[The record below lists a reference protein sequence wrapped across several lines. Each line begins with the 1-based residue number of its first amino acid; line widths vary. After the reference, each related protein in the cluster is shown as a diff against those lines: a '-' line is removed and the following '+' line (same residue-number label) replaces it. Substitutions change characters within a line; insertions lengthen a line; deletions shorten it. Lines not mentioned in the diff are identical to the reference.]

1 MKTRAAQIDESAL
14 MESLQ
19 TEPPELVLNGIPVE
33 LADSN
38 NGKHPTAERPMRMYT
53 SEQATSLPH
62 DPLPQSRKRSRGQS
76 RTRI

>member
-38 NGKHPTAERPMRMYT
+38 DGKHP
-53 SEQATSLPH
+53 L
-62 DPLPQSRKRSRGQS
+62 
-76 RTRI
+76 I